1 MNLKTA
7 LPGPASSNGE
17 WRTAFEAV
25 LLERDP
31 SILPHRLRHA
41 KDAVMDRIEDSRD
54 SASLPERKLLLA
66 ALNTIAELQR
76 LAQVDEL
83 PSTETA
89 LAVRDAA

>member
-1 MNLKTA
+1 
-7 LPGPASSNGE
+7 
-17 WRTAFEAV
+17 
-25 LLERDP
+25 
-31 SILPHRLRHA
+31 
-41 KDAVMDRIEDSRD
+41 MDRIEDSRD